1 MTAKVILLRRLMLAQ
16 QEIVK
21 MVLRQAI
28 VWSATIAADN
38 VSWPLEVTTHDSTL
52 RLETPKF
59 SNVKHNKFLY
69 FLITPEA

>member
-16 QEIVK
+16 QEILK

-38 VSWPLEVTTHDSTL
+38 VSWPLEVTTQH
-52 RLETPKF
+52 
-59 SNVKHNKFLY
+59 
-69 FLITPEA
+69 